1 MRRREPFSAVVPLAS
16 PGGAT
21 NCGIPENR
29 REFRSCAKCRGI
41 SGPRRDNP
49 GVARS
54 VRRSPRL
61 DVGADVAAVL
71 RDEEAA
77 RLEELRDLDRL
88 RCARCGKWIEPDSD
102 ARTSVSISID
112 GGYVAVEFNHLDC
125 APSRAD
131 LRELVIHAQAE
142 PLGIEYAQALHPEA
156 GPVLVWERKLD
167 LRVRGLDGL
176 EQYLYL
182 DNDWWEGFHPP
193 LADEPVRLLV
203 GWLLRPDEEDLLL
216 LRAGNEIERFHDA
229 ISRAPA
235 GWLDSL
241 EESGFCLL
249 VVGAGI
255 GLQQPAASSIQQALR
270 ERRALVGFVES
281 SL

>member
-1 MRRREPFSAVVPLAS
+1 MCETPRHRLAKRRNNHA
-16 PGGAT
+16 
-21 NCGIPENR
+21 
-29 REFRSCAKCRGI
+29 
-41 SGPRRDNP
+41 
-49 GVARS
+49 VARS
-54 VRRSPRL
+54 ARRSPRL
-61 DVGADVAAVL
+61 DVGSDVAAVL
-71 RDEEAA
+71 RAEEAA
-77 RLEELRDLDRL
+77 RLQELRDLDRL
-88 RCARCGKWIEPDSD
+88 RCAQCGRWIEPHSD
-102 ARTSVSISID
+102 ARASVSVTLD
-112 GGYVAVEFNHLDC
+112 GGSVAVEFNHVDC

-142 PLGIEYAQALHPEA
+142 PLGIEYSQARHPEA

-182 DNDWWEGFHPP
+182 DNDWWDGFHPP
-193 LADEPVRLLV
+193 LADEPVRLLAS
-203 GWLLRPDEEDLLL
+203 WLLRRDDEDLLL
-216 LRAGNEIERFHDA
+216 VRGDDEIERFHDA
-229 ISRAPA
+229 ISRAPT

-249 VVGAGI
+249 IVGAGI
-255 GLQQPAASSIQQALR
+255 GLQKPAVSSIQQALR